1 MTTEACHLLPLS
13 HAANIPSCNVTT
25 QRHKRSRFRL
35 ISLGVGVISMG
46 LSIANSIQM
55 LNLQEQVEM
64 VENTL
69 SELSQTMQMHEAK
82 LAKIQPNQIKIA
94 EQLQVTQHAINDI
107 IPVLDLHS

>member
-1 MTTEACHLLPLS
+1 
-13 HAANIPSCNVTT
+13 
-25 QRHKRSRFRL
+25 
-35 ISLGVGVISMG
+35 GVGVISMG